1 MSKKNQVEK
10 VTTYEEYQQLRA
22 VIRMLVR
29 AREDFQG
36 MRKRMDNRMGRKAD
50 GEAQENLTERVF
62 TAEDVAA
69 FNEISDESRAM
80 EKDVE
85 KKLERALRRMPIY
98 DWLKEQKGIGTIAMG
113 HICGSFDIYK
123 ADTVSKLWQYAGMNP
138 GLVHGK
144 KRKEKGD
151 SFEIIVT
158 DDFIRGDK
166 LTFGY
171 VAPFN
176 KALRTALL
184 GVMGDGFIKS
194 QNRYCMDFYY
204 PRKQRL
210 EQEENTVEE
219 ISKAGAKP
227 KAVAWKDAK
236 AAHRHRAAI
245 RYMVKMF
252 VADLYAAWRP
262 LHGLNVRVPYQEE
275 KLGHKHSKRATTQ
288 KKPME

>member
-1 MSKKNQVEK
+1 MSKKTAIEK

-62 TAEDVAA
+62 TPDDVAA

-80 EKDVE
+80 ERDVE
-85 KKLERALRRMPIY
+85 KKLERALKRMPIY
-98 DWLKEQKGIGTIAMG
+98 DWLKEQKGVGTIAMG

-123 ADTVSKLWQYAGMNP
+123 AETVSKLWQYAGMNP
-138 GLVHGK
+138 GLVRGK
-144 KRKEKGD
+144 VRKEKGD
-151 SFEIIVT
+151 SFIVEVT
-158 DDFIRGDK
+158 DNFIRGDK
-166 LTFGY
+166 LTAGY

-176 KALRTALL
+176 KQLRTALL
-184 GVMGDGFIKS
+184 GVMGDGFIKA
-194 QNRYCMDFYY
+194 QNKYCMEFYY
-204 PRKQRL
+204 PMKTRL
-210 EQEENTVEE
+210 ENESGTVDE
-219 ISKAGAKP
+219 ISKAGAKA

-236 AAHRHRAAI
+236 LAHRHRAAI

-252 VADLYAAWRP
+252 IADLYAAWRP
-262 LHGLNVRVPYQEE
+262 LHGLNVRKPYQEE
-275 KLGHKHSKRATTQ
+275 YLNHKHKAA
-288 KKPME
+288 

>member
-1 MSKKNQVEK
+1 VSKKEK
-10 VTTYEEYQQLRA
+10 IEKITTYEEYQQCRA

-50 GEAQENLTERVF
+50 GEAQDKENLTARAF
-62 TAEDVAA
+62 SPDDVAA

-98 DWLKEQKGIGTIAMG
+98 DWLKAQKGIGTIAMG
-113 HICGSFDIYK
+113 HICGSFDIFK
-123 ADTVSKLWQYAGMNP
+123 AETVSKLWQYAGMNP
-138 GLVHGK
+138 GLVRGK
-144 KRKEKGD
+144 KRKESGD
-151 SFEIIVT
+151 SFEIIQT

-166 LTFGY
+166 LTAGY

-176 KALRTALL
+176 KTLRTALL

-194 QNRYCMDFYY
+194 QNKYCMEFYY
-204 PRKQRL
+204 PMKSRL
-210 EQEENTVEE
+210 EREENTVEE

-227 KAVAWKDAK
+227 KAIAWKDAK
-236 AAHRHRAAI
+236 VAHRHRAAI

-262 LHGLNVRVPYQEE
+262 LHGLSVRKPYQEE
-275 KLGHKHSKRATTQ
+275 YLGHKH
-288 KKPME
+288 KKAA